1 MPYAVINEELILDV
15 QITEQNK
22 INVVVTEDIFVIEFK
37 TSEDIIITI
46 IKL

>member
-1 MPYAVINEELILDV
+1 MPYTVIDEELILDV
-15 QITEQNK
+15 QITEQDK

-46 IKL
+46 IKS